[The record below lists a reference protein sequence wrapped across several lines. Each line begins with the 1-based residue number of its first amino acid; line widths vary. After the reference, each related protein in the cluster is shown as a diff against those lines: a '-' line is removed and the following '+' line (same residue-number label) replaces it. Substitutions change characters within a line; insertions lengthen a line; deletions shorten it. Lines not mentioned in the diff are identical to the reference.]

1 MVRRT
6 RYKVDLKRFLAEC
19 EANYRRLAKLFPD
32 MSVAAERRL
41 GLDGAPAREVVLEV
55 CERGPYTT
63 LLRIQQRVPAAERWL
78 RTPPFLVRVY
88 HDARLAEVTACEGER
103 NIWPRQEYPNAR
115 MLHRDEKAQWN
126 RYLGEWLAACLANGF
141 VAADSCPAG

>member
-1 MVRRT
+1 MRT
-6 RYKVDLKRFLAEC
+6 RYKIDLKRFLAEC
-19 EANYRRLAKLFPD
+19 EANYRRLTKLFPD
-32 MSVAAERRL
+32 MAVAAERRL

-63 LLRIQQRVPAAERWL
+63 LLRIQQRVPAAQCWL
-78 RTPPFLVRVY
+78 RTPTLLVRVY

-103 NIWPRQEYPNAR
+103 NIWPRQQYPNAR
-115 MLHRDEKAQWN
+115 MLQRDEKAQWN

-141 VAADSCPAG
+141 VAAEPCPVP